1 MKSKTTTPAE
11 QIAVREK
18 ALALA
23 GGQSD
28 YSFDFNLSS
37 DNRFSH
43 GACVIHNGKIY
54 IVCGDQTETLDIG
67 TVDEFRYV
75 NNIGCAAIEYTVGG
89 EDFELCRSDM
99 KNAVAM
105 QIAVKMMTAIK
116 EGRSVV
122 ANDLNICPKCGK
134 MLKPGT
140 TVCLDCIDKKQLF
153 MRLLPYAKPYVKQLT
168 VAALLFIFISAVN
181 VLLPVLYKLLINDY
195 ITAEN
200 PDTVGFI
207 LLIGAIMLCGLFIA
221 LAQMVRQIITA
232 KTSNNILVKLRE
244 VLYAKIQ
251 QLSLSGITRRSAGE
265 LINRITSDT
274 MVLKDFLV
282 SLLPEV
288 LQQLLIIIGILMI
301 MLIFDWQLTL
311 VVLIPVPLLILMFSA
326 IRKYTHR
333 MYHRQWHTESDLGT
347 ILYDV
352 FSGMRVVKVFGT
364 ESKEEARFNKYARR
378 VADISQRNERTWN
391 LIVPFANFLLGIG
404 EYAVI
409 FIVGKNILNNGG
421 MRLGDLI
428 QFITYVSIIYWPIR
442 WMANVP
448 RRIAQ
453 TATSLAKVFEIID
466 EKSEMF
472 EAEKPIDQEI
482 HGDIEFRNASF
493 GYNAYEYVLKNI
505 NLEIKNGE
513 MVGFVG
519 RSGVGKTTAINLIM
533 RLYDV
538 SAGELLVDGTDIKKY
553 SQHALRSQMGVV
565 LQETFLFHGTIYS
578 NIAYAKPDATKEE
591 VIRAAKLANAHE
603 FIMKQPDSYNT
614 YVGDRGYTL
623 SGGERQRIAIARA
636 ILRNPRILILDEATA
651 SLDTETEKQIQDAIN
666 RLIAGR
672 TTIAIAHRLST
683 LRNATKLVVF
693 EKGKIEEVG
702 THEELMRSG
711 GRYYKLVM
719 AQRQMSKLIKNK

>member
-1 MKSKTTTPAE
+1 LKTKNATPAK
-11 QIAVREK
+11 QIAAREK
-18 ALALA
+18 ALAMA
-23 GGQSD
+23 GGQAD

-37 DNRFSH
+37 DNRFSY
-43 GACVIHNGKIY
+43 GACVIHNGKIFL
-54 IVCGDQTETLDIG
+54 VCGDRTDTLDINAI
-67 TVDEFRYV
+67 DEFRYV

-89 EDFELCRSDM
+89 EDYELCRSDM

-105 QIAVKMMTAIK
+105 QIAVKMMTAVK
-116 EGRSVV
+116 EGRTVV
-122 ANDLNICPKCGK
+122 NNELVVCPKCGRT
-134 MLKPGT
+134 LKPGA
-140 TVCLDCIDKKQLF
+140 TVCLNCINKKLLF
-153 MRLLPYAKPYVKQLT
+153 MRLLPYAKPYAKQLT
-168 VAALLFIFISAVN
+168 FAAVLFILISAIN
-181 VLLPVLYKLLINDY
+181 VLLPVLYKKLINNF
-195 ITAEN
+195 ITADDPN
-200 PDTVGFI
+200 TTGFL
-207 LLIGAIMLCGLFIA
+207 LLIGAITLCGLFIA
-221 LAQMVRQIITA
+221 VAQMVRQIITA

-251 QLSLSGITRRSAGE
+251 ELSLAGITRRSAGE

-282 SLLPEV
+282 GLFPE
-288 LQQLLIIIGILMI
+288 LIQQALIIIGVFAV
-301 MLIFDWQLTL
+301 MLIFNWKLTL
-311 VVLIPVPLLILMFSA
+311 IILIPVPLLILMFSS

-364 ESKEEARFNKYARR
+364 EKKEEARFNKYARR

-409 FIVGKNILNNGG
+409 LIVGKNILNNGG
-421 MRLGDLI
+421 MGLGDLI
-428 QFITYVSIIYWPIR
+428 QFISYVGIIYGPIR
-442 WMANVP
+442 WMAYVP

-466 EKSEMF
+466 EKSDVDETD
-472 EAEKPIDQEI
+472 KPIEKQI
-482 HGDIEFRNASF
+482 HGDIEFKNASF

-538 SAGELLVDGTDIKKY
+538 SAGQISVDGIDIRKY
-553 SQHALRSQMGVV
+553 SQHTLRSQIGVV

-603 FIMKQPDSYNT
+603 FIMRQPDGYNT

-651 SLDTETEKQIQDAIN
+651 SLDTETERQIQDAIN
-666 RLIAGR
+666 RLISGR

-693 EKGKIEEVG
+693 EKGMIEEVG